1 VCTLQ
6 EIDEREL
13 LSFRYGGVKMTAFSV
28 IERDKTA
35 AYLRDITSPLNIN
48 TLSYTSFST
57 VRTAYKLAKE
67 F

>member
-1 VCTLQ
+1 
-6 EIDEREL
+6 
-13 LSFRYGGVKMTAFSV
+13 MTAFSV